1 VKTLI
6 IAEKASSAIRIASS
20 LSESGFKRTKVGS
33 INILKYANGE
43 NEYYVL
49 PLSGHIIE
57 LDFPDKFNDW
67 NIETLKQMVYEEPV
81 KKLKIKN
88 FDAILNKL
96 VSDVDLVI
104 VATDYDRE
112 GELIGVETINLINKK
127 IVVKRARFSA
137 LTKQELQQSF
147 SNLHDVDYNLAAAA
161 ESREIIDLVWGAIL
175 TRFFSIETKR
185 LGKNFISVGRVQS
198 PTLAILADKE
208 LEIRNFQPEK
218 YYELS
223 LDVNGFK
230 FSYKGN
236 PLKTVEEVEEIV
248 QNIKNKE
255 AVLERIT
262 TKEKIISRPI
272 PFNTTEFLKEANYIG
287 IGVERAMTIA
297 EALYQNGKISYP
309 RTDNTVY
316 PRTLSMRTILEN
328 LKNSHLKNE
337 IKKLETESRLIPS
350 RGSVETSDHPPIYPV
365 APLEKVGG
373 DYFKIYDLILRR
385 FLATIAE
392 NAKAEEKEFIL
403 KLGNY
408 EFSYTSLVINDKGW
422 MKYYPFHQPREKEPP
437 SFEKGDVINDYKIK
451 KEEKKTT
458 PPPRYSQGSL
468 VEKMESLNLG
478 TKSTRHEIIKKLY
491 DRDFIEG
498 NPIYVKPLGMAL
510 VESLKLNKVE
520 IVEPEMTAR
529 LEKDM
534 DKVANGEKREE
545 EVLNESR
552 ELLLRVVDELISR
565 AGTIGKKFHETL
577 QNEKIVGKCPK
588 CGAPLIM
595 ESTKDK
601 RYIKCIG
608 EANDLFFFL
617 PREGKITFTNEKCP
631 DCGLPLIKVYY
642 KKRAPEVR
650 CIDPKCK
657 FNRDREELGKCPVDG
672 GTLVLRTNKRGGRF
686 VGCSN
691 YPRCTF
697 TASIPKIGQV
707 FPTGK
712 TCEIDGFP
720 IVKVVFKKGE
730 EEICLNPEHQKSL
743 KKTKKE

>member
-1 VKTLI
+1 VVVKTLI

-127 IVVKRARFSA
+127 IVVKRARFSS
-137 LTKQELQQSF
+137 LTKQELLQSF

-262 TKEKIISRPI
+262 TKEK
-272 PFNTTEFLKEANYIG
+272 
-287 IGVERAMTIA
+287 
-297 EALYQNGKISYP
+297 
-309 RTDNTVY
+309 
-316 PRTLSMRTILEN
+316 
-328 LKNSHLKNE
+328 
-337 IKKLETESRLIPS
+337 
-350 RGSVETSDHPPIYPV
+350 
-365 APLEKVGG
+365 
-373 DYFKIYDLILRR
+373 
-385 FLATIAE
+385 
-392 NAKAEEKEFIL
+392 
-403 KLGNY
+403 
-408 EFSYTSLVINDKGW
+408 
-422 MKYYPFHQPREKEPP
+422 
-437 SFEKGDVINDYKIK
+437 
-451 KEEKKTT
+451 
-458 PPPRYSQGSL
+458 
-468 VEKMESLNLG
+468 
-478 TKSTRHEIIKKLY
+478 
-491 DRDFIEG
+491 
-498 NPIYVKPLGMAL
+498 
-510 VESLKLNKVE
+510 
-520 IVEPEMTAR
+520 
-529 LEKDM
+529 
-534 DKVANGEKREE
+534 
-545 EVLNESR
+545 
-552 ELLLRVVDELISR
+552 
-565 AGTIGKKFHETL
+565 
-577 QNEKIVGKCPK
+577 
-588 CGAPLIM
+588 
-595 ESTKDK
+595 
-601 RYIKCIG
+601 
-608 EANDLFFFL
+608 
-617 PREGKITFTNEKCP
+617 
-631 DCGLPLIKVYY
+631 
-642 KKRAPEVR
+642 
-650 CIDPKCK
+650 
-657 FNRDREELGKCPVDG
+657 
-672 GTLVLRTNKRGGRF
+672 
-686 VGCSN
+686 
-691 YPRCTF
+691 
-697 TASIPKIGQV
+697 
-707 FPTGK
+707 
-712 TCEIDGFP
+712 
-720 IVKVVFKKGE
+720 
-730 EEICLNPEHQKSL
+730 
-743 KKTKKE
+743 

>member
-1 VKTLI
+1 VVVKTLI

-236 PLKTVEEVEEIV
+236 PLKTVDEVEEIV

-262 TKEKIISRPI
+262 TREKIIPRPI

-403 KLGNY
+403 KVGNY

-422 MKYYPFHQPREKEPP
+422 MKYYPFHQPREKESP

-617 PREGKITFTNEKCP
+617 PREGKITFTDERCP

-697 TASIPKIGQV
+697 TASIPKMGRC
-707 FPTGK
+707 FPLEK
-712 TCEIDGFP
+712 P
-720 IVKVVFKKGE
+720 AKLMVSPLLK
-730 EEICLNPEHQKSL
+730 LYL
-743 KKTKKE
+743 KKERRKFV